1 MSAFSPVFLSLA
13 AGALFFAG
21 FVKGTT
27 GFGITLIVL
36 PVLVLVITPQEAIVL
51 NSIPVMMMNIAT
63 AASTVREYH
72 EIRRIRWMLPVAFVC
87 VPLGVNVLIWV
98 DPEPAR
104 AVIGLMIIFF
114 IAMRISGWQPPRMSP
129 VGEIIFGAGM
139 GALIG
144 FIFGM
149 IMMPVAFIIFYVTTL
164 GVRREA
170 FVFLLNTIA
179 AVLSVIQVSSFAWH
193 DLYAAD
199 AWRNTALML
208 APALA
213 GLYAGTRLRRRLSER
228 VFERLVLVLLGATGV
243 ILIARYGALLF

>member
-1 MSAFSPVFLSLA
+1 
-13 AGALFFAG
+13 
-21 FVKGTT
+21 
-27 GFGITLIVL
+27 
-36 PVLVLVITPQEAIVL
+36 
-51 NSIPVMMMNIAT
+51 
-63 AASTVREYH
+63 
-72 EIRRIRWMLPVAFVC
+72 
-87 VPLGVNVLIWV
+87 
-98 DPEPAR
+98 
-104 AVIGLMIIFF
+104 
-114 IAMRISGWQPPRMSP
+114 MSP
-129 VGEIIFGAGM
+129 VGENIFGAGM

-199 AWRNTALML
+199 AWLNTALML

-228 VFERLVLVLLGATGV
+228 VFERLVLVLLGAAGV